1 MRAGA
6 PERGDIL
13 RVSLDPAIGPEQAGT
28 RPVLV
33 LTQHEFNRR
42 GLALVCPV
50 TQGGAYARDAGFAVS
65 LSGAG
70 TETQG
75 VVLCHQARSIAW
87 KARGAHY
94 IEDIPQ
100 TVMLDVLARVAALVE

>member
-1 MRAGA
+1 MKAGA

-13 RVSLDPAIGPEQAGT
+13 RVSLDPTIGPEQAGT

-50 TQGGAYARDAGFAVS
+50 TQGGEHARDAGFAVS

-70 TETQG
+70 TQTQG

-87 KARGAHY
+87 KARGARFL
-94 IEDIPQ
+94 ERASDAV
-100 TVMLDVLARVAALVE
+100 TADVLARVAVLIE

>member
-1 MRAGA
+1 MKAEV

-13 RVSLDPAIGPEQAGT
+13 RVSLDPTIGPEQAGT

-42 GLALVCPV
+42 GLAFVCPV
-50 TQGGAYARDAGFAVS
+50 TQGGEYARDAGLAVS

-75 VVLCHQARSIAW
+75 VALCHQARS
-87 KARGAHY
+87 ARFLERAP
-94 IEDIPQ
+94 EAV
-100 TVMLDVLARVAALVE
+100 TADVLARVAALIE

>member
-13 RVSLDPAIGPEQAGT
+13 RVNLDPTVAPEQAGF

-33 LTQHEFNRR
+33 LTQHDFNRR

-87 KARGAHY
+87 KARGARY
-94 IEDIPQ
+94 VEGVPQ
-100 TVMLDVLARVAALVE
+100 PVILDVLARVAALVE

>member
-6 PERGDIL
+6 PERGDLL
-13 RVSLDPAIGPEQAGT
+13 RVSLDRSVGPEQAGA

-33 LTQHEFNRR
+33 LTNHEFNRR

-75 VVLCHQARSIAW
+75 VVLCHRARSIAW
-87 KARGAHY
+87 KARAARFV
-94 IEDIPQ
+94 ERAPEAV
-100 TVMLDVLARVAALVE
+100 TAEVLARVAALIE

>member
-1 MRAGA
+1 MKAGA
-6 PERGDIL
+6 PERGDIF
-13 RVSLDPAIGPEQAGT
+13 RVGLDPTIGPEQART

-42 GLALVCPV
+42 GLAFVCPI
-50 TQGGAYARDAGFAVS
+50 TPGGEYARDAGFAVS
-65 LSGAG
+65 LLGAG

-87 KARGAHY
+87 KARSARF
-94 IEDIPQ
+94 IERAPDAV
-100 TVMLDVLARVAALVE
+100 TVDVIARVAALIE

>member
-1 MRAGA
+1 MKAGV
-6 PERGDIL
+6 PERGNIL
-13 RVSLDPAIGPEQAGT
+13 RVRLDPTIGPEQSGT

-42 GLALVCPV
+42 GLAFVCPV
-50 TQGGAYARDAGFAVS
+50 TQGGEYARDAGFAVS

-75 VVLCHQARSIAW
+75 VALCHQARSIAW
-87 KARGAHY
+87 KARSARFL
-94 IEDIPQ
+94 ERAPEAV
-100 TVMLDVLARVAALVE
+100 TADVLARVAALIE